1 MPQALDKIIGEWR
14 EAETKARA
22 AEKSVADARLLFFQR
37 QGNPPHQARVDEAKL
52 LRKLANE
59 KQKMAIEAMTPR
71 RQHMPKNLGHDDA
84 MRRRLTSSR

>member
-22 AEKSVADARLLFFQR
+22 AEKTIADARLLFFQR

-71 RQHMPKNLGHDDA
+71 QHMPKNIGRDDA

>member
-37 QGNPPHQARVDEAKL
+37 QGHPPHQSRVEEAKL

-59 KQKMAIEAMTPR
+59 KQKMAIEAMTPQ
-71 RQHMPKNLGHDDA
+71 QHGPRNSGREDV
-84 MRRRLTSSR
+84 MRRRLTAPR